1 MLRRVGNPLNRRVS
15 LNKFIR
21 LVHILDRWI
30 PTDSGC
36 DGQPQKADI
45 IPLTSLRGFKGY
57 RVSGITR
64 SSRWSVDLFGGN
76 FYVVSVEGQESQKFN
91 VPLHVVNY
99 LRRCFQLR
107 NER

>member
-15 LNKFIR
+15 TNKFIR

-30 PTDSGC
+30 PLDPDANGC
-36 DGQPQKADI
+36 AQKTDI

-57 RVSGITR
+57 RVTGTTR
-64 SSRWSVDLFGGN
+64 SVRWSVDLFGGN
-76 FYVVSVEGQESQKFN
+76 YYLVHLDGLETQTFH

-99 LRRCFQLR
+99 LRRYLKLR